1 DKNSVF
7 SATPA
12 TLATDA
18 TGLENGVALHC
29 NGLATELATTTNSV
43 ISMDEA
49 KTVAAL
55 QENNVFLSE
64 YEKTGLVLQ
73 KLSALISS
81 LAEKAGCPPEV
92 VRQALLDQF
101 GERADFCRDRVTI
114 SPPDLWL
121 EGETDD

>member
-1 DKNSVF
+1 
-7 SATPA
+7 
-12 TLATDA
+12 
-18 TGLENGVALHC
+18 
-29 NGLATELATTTNSV
+29 
-43 ISMDEA
+43 MDEA
-49 KTVAAL
+49 KTVAALQAL

-73 KLSALISS
+73 KFSALISS

-101 GERADFCRDRVTI
+101 GERANFCRDRVTI